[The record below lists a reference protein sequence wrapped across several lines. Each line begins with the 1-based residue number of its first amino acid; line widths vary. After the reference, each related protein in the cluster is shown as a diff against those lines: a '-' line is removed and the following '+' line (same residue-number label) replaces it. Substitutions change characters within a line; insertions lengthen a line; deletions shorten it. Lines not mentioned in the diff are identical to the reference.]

1 MKVVEDDYKFLSHTP
16 FVFERGFPTMA
27 INFGDL
33 LQGIWSWSKL
43 CEHPPL
49 GVALVV
55 REFCTNLQDKVGS
68 TIFVQWKWVLFD
80 ASTINRVFGL
90 TNADS
95 KKFIALYREPNY
107 ELVLEE
113 LTDGSAP
120 WTRNENQEVMS
131 FSRLKEV
138 AKVWFYHVSSK
149 LVPSKYLSTIGRDE
163 ALLTFAIVKGY
174 KFKVGKVI
182 KNSI

>member
-1 MKVVEDDYKFLSHTP
+1 M
-16 FVFERGFPTMA
+16 
-27 INFGDL
+27 
-33 LQGIWSWSKL
+33 
-43 CEHPPL
+43 CEYPPL

-55 REFCTNLQDKVGS
+55 REFRTNLQDKVGS

-90 TNADS
+90 TDADS
-95 KKFIALYREPNY
+95 EKFIALYQEPNY
-107 ELVLEE
+107 ELILEE
-113 LTDGSAP
+113 LTNGSAP

-131 FSRLKEV
+131 FSRTRLKEV
-138 AKVWFYHVSSK
+138 AKVWFNHVSSK